1 MGGFGAVARETHRA
15 ERALAPIDAEPA
27 PGYNG
32 LMRVLGLDLG
42 KRRVG
47 VAVSDP
53 DGTIAR
59 PLMQFRVERRDDT
72 LRTVQRLVAEQEA
85 GRVVVGL
92 PLHAD
97 GTGGE
102 QARWTEGLVAALAE
116 ALEAPVE
123 TWDERFSTEEAEAIL
138 DRSAPRGRDRKGRRD
153 MVAAAVI
160 LQDYLD
166 AQAG

>member
-1 MGGFGAVARETHRA
+1 
-15 ERALAPIDAEPA
+15 
-27 PGYNG
+27 
-32 LMRVLGLDLG
+32 MRVLGLDLG

-59 PLMQFRVERRDDT
+59 PLMQFRVAGLEDI
-72 LRTVQRLVAEQEA
+72 LRTVGRLVAEQGA
-85 GRVVVGL
+85 ARVVVGL

-97 GTGGE
+97 GTAGE
-102 QARWTEGLVAALAE
+102 QVRWTQGVVAALAE
-116 ALEAPVE
+116 ALDVPVE
-123 TWDERFSTEEAEAIL
+123 TWDERFSTDEAEAIM
-138 DRSAPRGRDRKGRRD
+138 DRSGQRGPDRKGRRD

-166 AQAG
+166 AAQG

>member
-1 MGGFGAVARETHRA
+1 
-15 ERALAPIDAEPA
+15 
-27 PGYNG
+27 
-32 LMRVLGLDLG
+32 MRVLGLDLG

-59 PLMQFRVERRDDT
+59 PLVQFNAES
-72 LRTVQRLVAEQEA
+72 RTGIIETVRRLVAEQEA
-85 GRVVVGL
+85 ERVVVGL

-97 GTGGE
+97 GTRGE
-102 QARWTEGLVAALAE
+102 QVRWTERVAGALAE
-116 ALEAPVE
+116 ALDVPVE
-123 TWDERFSTEEAEAIL
+123 TWDERFSTEEAEEIL
-138 DRSAPRGRDRKGRRD
+138 ARSDRRARQRKGRRD

-166 AQAG
+166 APQG

>member
-1 MGGFGAVARETHRA
+1 MAPGLKG
-15 ERALAPIDAEPA
+15 PIDRGRAT
-27 PGYNG
+27 GYNG

-42 KRRVG
+42 KRRAG

-59 PLMQFRVERRDDT
+59 PLVQFRVQGRAQIVD
-72 LRTVQRLVAEQEA
+72 TVQRLVAEQAA

-97 GTGGE
+97 GTRSE
-102 QARWTEGLVAALAE
+102 QARWTEGVVAALAE
-116 ALEAPVE
+116 ALDVPVE
-123 TWDERFSTEEAEAIL
+123 TWDERFSTAEAEEIL
-138 DRSAPRGRDRKGRRD
+138 DRSLPLGRQRKARRD

-160 LQDYLD
+160 LQSYLD
-166 AQAG
+166 AQHG